1 MYDEILFVSA
11 TSFVDQ
17 KSPIELIKAFGEVHG
32 KKRRHLVL
40 LGNGPLLQTAKQ
52 LASEYSN
59 ISLKGEVTDVD
70 EYLEVADCFVPASL
84 SGGLPNSVIEALAV
98 GLPIIL
104 SDIPVHQEIQ
114 QIQKISDDLFPVQ
127 NRCALIKLIQ
137 NFRPSD
143 SAARTDRSIVM
154 DHLN

>member
-1 MYDEILFVSA
+1 LYDEILFVSA

-17 KSPIELIKAFGEVHG
+17 NSPIELIKAFGEVHG

-52 LASEYSN
+52 LASQYSN
-59 ISLKGEVTDVD
+59 ISLKGEVTDAD

-84 SGGLPNSVIEALAV
+84 SGGLPNSVTEALAV

-114 QIQKISDDLFPVQ
+114 QIQKISDDLFLVQ

-143 SAARTDRSIVM
+143 SAARADRSIVM